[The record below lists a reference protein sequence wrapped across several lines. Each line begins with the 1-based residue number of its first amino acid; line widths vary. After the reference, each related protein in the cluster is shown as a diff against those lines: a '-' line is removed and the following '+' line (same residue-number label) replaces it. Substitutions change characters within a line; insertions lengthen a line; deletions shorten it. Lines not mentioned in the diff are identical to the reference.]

1 MEFEEVSWWE
11 IDVGPR
17 GWGDELGVAS
27 GCGLRALK
35 LHHLLYDFL
44 KIYIYYLFIYFG

>member
-17 GWGDELGVAS
+17 GWGDELGFCHLHLKEVLLS
-27 GCGLRALK
+27 ALDR
-35 LHHLLYDFL
+35 LYAT
-44 KIYIYYLFIYFG
+44 